1 MKHKKD
7 IWIPIFL
14 VVLLTSLTEEELNEF
29 RNGNEEILE
38 KIKTLEGKENRN
50 G

>member
-38 KIKTLEGKENRN
+38 KIKILEGKENRN